1 MTHASVV
8 VIQATFYGQD
18 PMQDGMGKCSFSE
31 NYANT
36 NHLPWTRGIAGTVA
50 LNKADFDD
58 GKSCGMCIMYR
69 GTGRGTG
76 TTPLSTQYWAM
87 GFVNNE
93 CPECLKGRC
102 GLPLMQGFQPRVALR
117 RAL

>member
-1 MTHASVV
+1 
-8 VIQATFYGQD
+8 
-18 PMQDGMGKCSFSE
+18 MQDGMGKCSFSE

-36 NHLPWTRGIAGTVA
+36 NHMPWTRGIAGTIA

-58 GKSCGMCIMYR
+58 GKACGMCIMFR
-69 GTGRGTG
+69 GTGGGTG

-93 CPECLKGRC
+93 CPECHKGRC
-102 GLPLMQGFQPRVALR
+102 GLSQMQKDSG
-117 RAL
+117 